1 MKFKARLTDQWR
13 SRLAGALLVVLCGLW
28 LRYFTV
34 GQGLEHRSYDLA
46 LVLAPTV
53 PVDEVEIVS
62 MDESSQLALGQR
74 WPLWDR
80 SLHAQLLDKLRQD
93 QCPLVVFDILMADT
107 SQSPAAD
114 AELARAIKAH
124 GKVVLAAVLELT
136 PTPGGIPDSMIR
148 APLPEFRHAG
158 AQWGLTDVNP
168 DTDTFVRK
176 HYRGAESD
184 PSIAWKAAELV
195 NAPVT
200 AKPRNRLAERWL
212 RYYGPRGTIPS
223 LGYDLAL
230 DKPDKYFKD
239 KIVFV
244 GGKPRTLALGE
255 PSDLYPTPFTRRD
268 GQKTPGVE
276 INATTFLNL
285 VRGDWLSRLSP
296 WKEFWLLLGCGVA
309 FGFGL
314 NLVRPLLGALIGL
327 TSGLVIATLAAWLVW
342 QWHVWFSWLVLAG
355 AQIPCAWAWSV
366 VAYAKG
372 LSRDKEELK
381 EELITAQAERRRR
394 LPARAAGSPPHGTRA
409 IPKIPGHD
417 LLHCIGKGAFGE
429 VWLARSV
436 VGLYHAVKIVYREE
450 FKSAGPYEW
459 EFKGIEKFM
468 PVSLDHPGLL
478 RILHVD
484 RDDEAEYFHYIMEIG
499 DDEVSGQN
507 INPDAYSA
515 KNLAKEIKR
524 RGRIPIEECLPL
536 FLSLTEAL
544 QFLHQQRLLHRDIKP
559 SNIIYVNGLPKFADI
574 GLVTGITPTG
584 REGTSIGTV
593 PYMAQTGLGTPAG
606 DVYSLGIVMYE
617 ASTGCDPRAFPALP
631 TTLVSRADSAEFFLL
646 NEIFVKA
653 CEFDLQDRYASAA
666 ELRAAL
672 LELHQ
677 KMLGHPKA

>member
-1 MKFKARLTDQWR
+1 
-13 SRLAGALLVVLCGLW
+13 
-28 LRYFTV
+28 
-34 GQGLEHRSYDLA
+34 
-46 LVLAPTV
+46 
-53 PVDEVEIVS
+53 
-62 MDESSQLALGQR
+62 
-74 WPLWDR
+74 
-80 SLHAQLLDKLRQD
+80 
-93 QCPLVVFDILMADT
+93 LMADT
-107 SQSPAAD
+107 SQTPAAD
-114 AELARAIKAH
+114 AELAKAINAH
-124 GKVVLAAVLELT
+124 GNVVLAADLELT
-136 PTPGGIPDSMIR
+136 PPGGITGSMIR

-158 AQWGLTDVNP
+158 AEWGLTDVDP
-168 DTDTFVRK
+168 DTDTFIRR
-176 HYRGAESD
+176 HYRGTEQG
-184 PSIAWKAAELV
+184 PSIAWKAAALV
-195 NAPVT
+195 KAPVT
-200 AKPRNRLAERWL
+200 ADPRNRLAERWL